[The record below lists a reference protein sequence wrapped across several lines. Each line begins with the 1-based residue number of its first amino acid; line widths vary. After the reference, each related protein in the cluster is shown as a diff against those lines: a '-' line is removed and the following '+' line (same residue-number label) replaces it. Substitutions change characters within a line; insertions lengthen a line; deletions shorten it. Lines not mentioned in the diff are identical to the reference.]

1 MMSNWNTTTTS
12 ITSDNTTCSYSGTA
26 ITSVS
31 PSTLSL
37 NTTTTTAGSSITTLG
52 SGSAYGSLAT
62 GSIYFT
68 GDCYSSDSQLKGLI
82 SFMTETEID
91 EMLTKIT
98 GRLND
103 AENMYSLKSII
114 SSMVRSR
121 HFSEAFLMK
130 YLSYISKDD
139 IMAFHAG
146 DVQSGEYS
154 QLGLYLEITR

>member
-1 MMSNWNTTTTS
+1 MSNWNTATTAL
-12 ITSDNTTCSYSGTA
+12 TSDDTTYSYSGTA
-26 ITSVS
+26 TTSINQ
-31 PSTLSL
+31 STLSL
-37 NTTTTTAGSSITTLG
+37 NTATTTGSSITLG
-52 SGSAYGSLAT
+52 SGSTYGTLAT
-62 GSIYFT
+62 GIYFN

-98 GRLND
+98 DRLND
-103 AENMYSLKSII
+103 AENIYSLKSII

-139 IMAFHAG
+139 IMVFHAG

>member
-1 MMSNWNTTTTS
+1 MSNWNTTTTS
-12 ITSDNTTCSYSGTA
+12 ITSDDTTCSYSGTA
-26 ITSVS
+26 TTSVS

-37 NTTTTTAGSSITTLG
+37 NTATTAGSSITLG
-52 SGSAYGSLAT
+52 SGSTYGTLAT
-62 GSIYFT
+62 GIYFN

-82 SFMTETEID
+82 SFMTESEID